1 MKELLLKN
9 AKIVLKDRVIEG
21 DILTADGIIR
31 DIIDRKSPVKAETLE
46 VENSIDLD
54 GKYVV
59 PGFIDVHIHGSNG
72 ADAMDGT
79 VEALKTISSY
89 IATKG
94 TTKFL
99 ATTLT
104 SSKEEL
110 INVLKIA
117 ADLQNKEL
125 DGATIFGVHM
135 EGPYFDIEYKGAQN
149 EKYMKPATEKEIKDY
164 LDVKPGLVKMMSL
177 SPHTEQSIETVKFLK
192 ENGVIVSVGHSAA
205 KFNDVMK
212 AVDAGLSHST
222 HTFNGMRGINHRE
235 PGVAGAV
242 LISDKINAE
251 VIFDKVHIHPEIVRL
266 MIKAKGTDKVV
277 CITDA
282 MAATGLPNG
291 DYKLG
296 ELDVYVKDGEARLKS
311 NDSLAGSVLTLDKA
325 FRHVIELGYPIY
337 EAVKLTSTNAA
348 VEFGLNA
355 GAIEVGKEADFAI
368 LDDSYNVDMTIVN
381 GNIKY
386 QR

>member
-31 DIIDRKSPVKAETLE
+31 DITDRKSPVKAETLE

-79 VEALKTISSY
+79 AEALKTISSY

-192 ENGVIVSVGHSAA
+192 ENGIIVSVGHSAA

-355 GAIEVGKEADFAI
+355 GAIEVGKEADFTI

>member
-31 DIIDRKSPVKAETLE
+31 DIINKKSPVKAETLE

-54 GKYVV
+54 EKYVV

-117 ADLQNKEL
+117 ADLQDKEI

-251 VIFDKVHIHPEIVRL
+251 VIFDKIHIHPEIVRL

-311 NDSLAGSVLTLDKA
+311 NDSLAGSVLTMDKA
-325 FRHVIELGYPIY
+325 FKHVIELGYPIY

-348 VEFGLNA
+348 IEFGLNA
-355 GAIEVGKEADFAI
+355 GAIEVGKEADFTV
-368 LDDSYNVDMTIVN
+368 LDDSYNVDMTIIN

>member
-31 DIIDRKSPVKAETLE
+31 DIINKKSPVKAETLE

-79 VEALKTISSY
+79 AEALKTISSY

-117 ADLQNKEL
+117 ADLQDKEI

-251 VIFDKVHIHPEIVRL
+251 VIFDKIHIHPEIVRL

-311 NDSLAGSVLTLDKA
+311 NDSLAGSVLTMDKA
-325 FRHVIELGYPIY
+325 FKHVIELGYPIY

-348 VEFGLNA
+348 IEFGLNA
-355 GAIEVGKEADFAI
+355 GAIEVGKEADFTV

>member
-46 VENSIDLD
+46 IENSIDLN

-117 ADLQNKEL
+117 ADLQNKEI

-177 SPHTEQSIETVKFLK
+177 SPHTEQSIETIKFLK

-251 VIFDKVHIHPEIVRL
+251 VIFDKIHIHPEIVRL

-311 NDSLAGSVLTLDKA
+311 NDSLAGSVLTMDKA
-325 FRHVIELGYPIY
+325 FKHVIELGYPIY

-355 GAIEVGKEADFAI
+355 GAIEVGKEADFTV

>member
-31 DIIDRKSPVKAETLE
+31 DIINKKSPVKAETLE

-117 ADLQNKEL
+117 ADLQDKEI

-192 ENGVIVSVGHSAA
+192 ENGIIVSVGHSAA

-251 VIFDKVHIHPEIVRL
+251 VIFDKIHIHPEIVRL

-311 NDSLAGSVLTLDKA
+311 NDSLAGSVLTMDKA
-325 FRHVIELGYPIY
+325 FKHVIELGYPIY

-348 VEFGLNA
+348 IEFGLNA
-355 GAIEVGKEADFAI
+355 GAIEVGKEADFTV

>member
-46 VENSIDLD
+46 IENSIDLN

-117 ADLQNKEL
+117 ADLQNKEI

-177 SPHTEQSIETVKFLK
+177 SPHTEQSIETIKFLK

-251 VIFDKVHIHPEIVRL
+251 VIFDKIHIHPEIVRL

-311 NDSLAGSVLTLDKA
+311 NDSLAGSVLTMDKA
-325 FRHVIELGYPIY
+325 FKHVIELGYPIY

-348 VEFGLNA
+348 IEFGLNA
-355 GAIEVGKEADFAI
+355 GAIEVGKEADFTV

>member
-46 VENSIDLD
+46 IENSIDLN

-117 ADLQNKEL
+117 ADLQNKEI

-177 SPHTEQSIETVKFLK
+177 SPHTEQSIETVKFLR

-251 VIFDKVHIHPEIVRL
+251 VIFDKIHIHPEIVRL

-311 NDSLAGSVLTLDKA
+311 NDSLAGSVLTMDKA
-325 FRHVIELGYPIY
+325 FKHVIELGYPIY

-348 VEFGLNA
+348 IEFGLNA
-355 GAIEVGKEADFAI
+355 GAIEVGKEADFTV

>member
-31 DIIDRKSPVKAETLE
+31 DITDRKSPVKAETLE

-79 VEALKTISSY
+79 AEALKTISSY

-135 EGPYFDIEYKGAQN
+135 EGPYFDTEYKGAQN

-355 GAIEVGKEADFAI
+355 GAIEVGKEADFTI

>member
-79 VEALKTISSY
+79 AEALKTISSY

-192 ENGVIVSVGHSAA
+192 ENRVIVSVGHSAA

-355 GAIEVGKEADFAI
+355 GAIEVGKEADFTI

-381 GNIKY
+381 GNVKY

>member
-79 VEALKTISSY
+79 AEALKTISSY

-117 ADLQNKEL
+117 ADLQDKEI

-177 SPHTEQSIETVKFLK
+177 SPHTEQSIETVKFLR

-251 VIFDKVHIHPEIVRL
+251 VIFDKIHIHPEIVRL

-311 NDSLAGSVLTLDKA
+311 NDSLAGSVLTMDKA
-325 FRHVIELGYPIY
+325 FKHVIELGYPIY

-348 VEFGLNA
+348 IEFGLNA
-355 GAIEVGKEADFAI
+355 GAIEVGKEADFTV

>member
-9 AKIVLKDRVIEG
+9 AKIVLEDRVIEG

-31 DIIDRKSPVKAETLE
+31 DIIEKGSSVKPEALE

-79 VEALKTISSY
+79 AEALKTISSY
-89 IATKG
+89 VATKG

-117 ADLQNKEL
+117 AELQNKEI

-149 EKYMKPATEKEIKDY
+149 EKYMKPATEKEIKEY
-164 LDVKPGLVKMMSL
+164 LDVKPGLVKLMSL
-177 SPHTEQSIETVKFLK
+177 SPHTEESIKTIKFLR

-212 AVDAGLSHST
+212 AIEAGLSHST

-235 PGVAGAV
+235 PGVAGAA
-242 LISDKINAE
+242 LISDKVNAE

-266 MIKAKGTDKVV
+266 MLKAKGTDKVV

-296 ELDVYVKDGEARLKS
+296 ELDVYVKDGQARLKS

-325 FRHVIELGYPIY
+325 FRNVIELGYPIY
-337 EAVKLTSTNAA
+337 EAVKVTSTNAA
-348 VEFGLNA
+348 KEFGLNA
-355 GAIEVGKEADFAI
+355 GVIEIGKEADFAI
-368 LDDSYNVDMTIVN
+368 LDNSYNVDMTIVN

>member
-31 DIIDRKSPVKAETLE
+31 DITDRKSPVKAETLE

-79 VEALKTISSY
+79 AEALKTISSY

-355 GAIEVGKEADFAI
+355 GAIEVGKEADFTI
-368 LDDSYNVDMTIVN
+368 LDDSYNVDMTIIN

>member
-31 DIIDRKSPVKAETLE
+31 DIIDKKSPVKAETLE

-79 VEALKTISSY
+79 AEALKTISSY

-117 ADLQNKEL
+117 ADLQNKEI

-177 SPHTEQSIETVKFLK
+177 SPHTEQSIETVKFLR

-251 VIFDKVHIHPEIVRL
+251 VIFDKIHIHPEIVRL

-311 NDSLAGSVLTLDKA
+311 NDSLAGSVLTMDKA
-325 FRHVIELGYPIY
+325 FKHVIELGYPIY

-355 GAIEVGKEADFAI
+355 GAIEVGKEADFTV

>member
-31 DIIDRKSPVKAETLE
+31 DIINKKSPVKAETLE

-117 ADLQNKEL
+117 ADLQDKEI

-177 SPHTEQSIETVKFLK
+177 SPHTEQSIETVKFLR

-311 NDSLAGSVLTLDKA
+311 NDSLAGSVLTMDKA
-325 FRHVIELGYPIY
+325 FKHVIELGYPIY

-348 VEFGLNA
+348 IEFGLNA
-355 GAIEVGKEADFAI
+355 GAIEVGKEADFTV

>member
-79 VEALKTISSY
+79 AEALKTISSY

-251 VIFDKVHIHPEIVRL
+251 VIFDKIHIHPEIVRL

-311 NDSLAGSVLTLDKA
+311 NDSLAGSVLTMDKA
-325 FRHVIELGYPIY
+325 FKHVIELGYPIY

-348 VEFGLNA
+348 IEFGLNA
-355 GAIEVGKEADFAI
+355 GAIEVGKEADFTV

>member
-31 DIIDRKSPVKAETLE
+31 DITDRKSPVKAETLE

-177 SPHTEQSIETVKFLK
+177 SPHTEQSIETIKFLK

-251 VIFDKVHIHPEIVRL
+251 VIFDKIHIHPEIVRL

-311 NDSLAGSVLTLDKA
+311 NDSLAGSVLTMDKA
-325 FRHVIELGYPIY
+325 FKHVIELGYPIY

-348 VEFGLNA
+348 IEFGLNA
-355 GAIEVGKEADFAI
+355 GAIEVGKEADFTV

>member
-79 VEALKTISSY
+79 IEALKTISSY

-117 ADLQNKEL
+117 ADLQDKEI

-355 GAIEVGKEADFAI
+355 GAIEVGKEADFTI

>member
-31 DIIDRKSPVKAETLE
+31 DIINKKSPVKAETLE

-117 ADLQNKEL
+117 ADLQNKEI

-251 VIFDKVHIHPEIVRL
+251 VIFDKIHIHPEIVRL

-311 NDSLAGSVLTLDKA
+311 NDSLAGSVLTMDKA
-325 FRHVIELGYPIY
+325 FKHVIELGYPIY

-348 VEFGLNA
+348 IEFGLNA
-355 GAIEVGKEADFAI
+355 GAIEVGKEADFTV

>member
-79 VEALKTISSY
+79 AEALKTISSY

-177 SPHTEQSIETVKFLK
+177 SPHTEQSIGTVKFLK

-355 GAIEVGKEADFAI
+355 GAIEVGKEADFTV

>member
-31 DIIDRKSPVKAETLE
+31 DIIDKKSPVKAETLE

-117 ADLQNKEL
+117 ADLQDKEI

-251 VIFDKVHIHPEIVRL
+251 VIFDKIHIHPEIVRL

-311 NDSLAGSVLTLDKA
+311 NDSLAGSVLTMDKA
-325 FRHVIELGYPIY
+325 FKHVIELGYPIY

-348 VEFGLNA
+348 IEFGLNA
-355 GAIEVGKEADFAI
+355 GAIEVGKEADFTV

>member
-79 VEALKTISSY
+79 AEALKTISSY

-355 GAIEVGKEADFAI
+355 GAIEVGKEADFTI

>member
-46 VENSIDLD
+46 AENSIDLD

-79 VEALKTISSY
+79 AEALKTISSY

-251 VIFDKVHIHPEIVRL
+251 VIFDKIHIHPEIVRL

-311 NDSLAGSVLTLDKA
+311 NDSLAGSVLTMDKA
-325 FRHVIELGYPIY
+325 FKHVIELGYPIY

-348 VEFGLNA
+348 IEFGLNA
-355 GAIEVGKEADFAI
+355 GAIEVGKEADFTV

>member
-72 ADAMDGT
+72 ADAMDET
-79 VEALKTISSY
+79 AEALKTISSY

-355 GAIEVGKEADFAI
+355 GAIEVGKEADFTI

>member
-46 VENSIDLD
+46 IENSIDLN

-117 ADLQNKEL
+117 ADLQNKEI

-177 SPHTEQSIETVKFLK
+177 SPHTEQSIETVKFLR

-251 VIFDKVHIHPEIVRL
+251 VIFDKIHIHPEIVRL

-311 NDSLAGSVLTLDKA
+311 NDSLAGSVLTMDKA
-325 FRHVIELGYPIY
+325 FKHVIELGYPIY

-355 GAIEVGKEADFAI
+355 GAIEVGKEADFTV

>member
-79 VEALKTISSY
+79 AEALKTISSY

-117 ADLQNKEL
+117 ADLQNKEI

-177 SPHTEQSIETVKFLK
+177 SPHTEQSIETVKFLR

-251 VIFDKVHIHPEIVRL
+251 VIFDKIHIHPEIVRL

-311 NDSLAGSVLTLDKA
+311 NDSLAGSVLTMDKA
-325 FRHVIELGYPIY
+325 FKHVIELGYPIY

-355 GAIEVGKEADFAI
+355 GAIEVGKEADFTV

>member
-9 AKIVLKDRVIEG
+9 AKIVLEDRVIEG

-31 DIIDRKSPVKAETLE
+31 DIIEKGSSVKPEVLE

-79 VEALKTISSY
+79 AEALKTISSY
-89 IATKG
+89 VATKG

-117 ADLQNKEL
+117 AELQNKEI

-149 EKYMKPATEKEIKDY
+149 EKYMKPATEKEIKEY
-164 LDVKPGLVKMMSL
+164 LDVKPGLVKLMSL
-177 SPHTEQSIETVKFLK
+177 SPHTEESIRTVKFLR

-212 AVDAGLSHST
+212 AIEAGLSHST

-235 PGVAGAV
+235 PGVAGAA
-242 LISDKINAE
+242 LISDKVNAE

-266 MIKAKGTDKVV
+266 MLKAKGTDKVV

-296 ELDVYVKDGEARLKS
+296 ELDVYVKDGQARLKS

-325 FRHVIELGYPIY
+325 FRNVIELGYPIY
-337 EAVKLTSTNAA
+337 EAVKVTSTNAA
-348 VEFGLNA
+348 KEFGLNA
-355 GAIEVGKEADFAI
+355 GVIEIGKEADFAI
-368 LDDSYNVDMTIVN
+368 LDNSYNVDMTIVN

>member
-46 VENSIDLD
+46 AENSIDLD

-79 VEALKTISSY
+79 AEALKTISSY

-177 SPHTEQSIETVKFLK
+177 SPHTEQSIETVKFLR

>member
-46 VENSIDLD
+46 AENSIDLD

-79 VEALKTISSY
+79 AEALKTISSY

-355 GAIEVGKEADFAI
+355 GAIEVGKEADFTI
-368 LDDSYNVDMTIVN
+368 LDDSYNVDMTIIN

>member
-46 VENSIDLD
+46 AENSIDLD

-117 ADLQNKEL
+117 ADLQNKEI

-177 SPHTEQSIETVKFLK
+177 SPHTEQSIETVKFLR

-251 VIFDKVHIHPEIVRL
+251 VIFDKIHIHPEIVRL

-311 NDSLAGSVLTLDKA
+311 NDSLAGSVLTMDKA
-325 FRHVIELGYPIY
+325 FKHVIELGYPIY

-355 GAIEVGKEADFAI
+355 GAIEVGKEADFTV

>member
-9 AKIVLKDRVIEG
+9 AKIVLRDRVIEG

-31 DIIDRKSPVKAETLE
+31 DIINKKSPVKAETLE

-79 VEALKTISSY
+79 AEALKTISSY

-251 VIFDKVHIHPEIVRL
+251 VIFDKIHIHPEIVRL

-311 NDSLAGSVLTLDKA
+311 NDSLAGSVLTMDKA
-325 FRHVIELGYPIY
+325 FKHVIELGYPIY

-348 VEFGLNA
+348 IEFGLNA
-355 GAIEVGKEADFAI
+355 GAIEVGKEADFTV

>member
-1 MKELLLKN
+1 MNELFLKN

-21 DILTADGIIR
+21 NILVADGIIR
-31 DIIDRKSPVKAETLE
+31 DVIEKKNSVNADTLE
-46 VENSIDLD
+46 AKNSIDLD
-54 GKYVV
+54 GKYIV
-59 PGFIDVHIHGSNG
+59 PGFIDIHIHGSNG

-79 VEALKTISSY
+79 PEALKVISSY
-89 IATKG
+89 VATKG

-117 ADLQNKEL
+117 AELQNKEL

-135 EGPYFDIEYKGAQN
+135 EGPYFDVEYKGAQN
-149 EKYMKPATEKEIKDY
+149 EKYMKPATENEIKEY
-164 LDVKPGLVKMMSL
+164 LDVKPGLVKLMSL

-192 ENGVIVSVGHSAA
+192 DNGVVVSVGHSAA

-235 PGVAGAV
+235 PGVAGAA

-251 VIFDKVHIHPEIVRL
+251 VIFDKIHIHPEIVRL
-266 MIKAKGTDKVV
+266 MLKAKGTDKVV

-296 ELDVYVKDGEARLKS
+296 ELDVYVKDGEARLKM

-325 FRHVIELGYPIY
+325 FRHVIELGYPITD
-337 EAVKLTSTNAA
+337 AVKLTSTNAA

-355 GAIEVGKEADFAI
+355 GAIEVGKDADFTV
-368 LDDSYNVDMTIVN
+368 LDENYNVDMTIVN
-381 GNIKY
+381 GNVKY

>member
-9 AKIVLKDRVIEG
+9 AKIVLEDRVIEG

-31 DIIDRKSPVKAETLE
+31 DIIEKGSSVKPEALE

-79 VEALKTISSY
+79 AEALKTISSY
-89 IATKG
+89 VATKG

-117 ADLQNKEL
+117 AELQNKEI

-149 EKYMKPATEKEIKDY
+149 EKYMKPATEKEIKEY
-164 LDVKPGLVKMMSL
+164 LDVKPGLVKLMSL
-177 SPHTEQSIETVKFLK
+177 SPHTEESIRTVKFLR

-212 AVDAGLSHST
+212 AIEAGLSHST

-235 PGVAGAV
+235 PGVAGAA
-242 LISDKINAE
+242 LISDKVNAE

-266 MIKAKGTDKVV
+266 MLKAKGTDKVV

-296 ELDVYVKDGEARLKS
+296 ELDVYVKDGQARLKS

-325 FRHVIELGYPIY
+325 FRNVIELGYPIY
-337 EAVKLTSTNAA
+337 EAVKVTSTNAA
-348 VEFGLNA
+348 KEFGLNA
-355 GAIEVGKEADFAI
+355 GVIEIGKEADFAI
-368 LDDSYNVDMTIVN
+368 LDNSYNVDMTIVN

>member
-79 VEALKTISSY
+79 AEALKTISSY

-177 SPHTEQSIETVKFLK
+177 SPHTEQSIGTVKFLK

-251 VIFDKVHIHPEIVRL
+251 VIFDKIHIHPEIVRL

-311 NDSLAGSVLTLDKA
+311 NDSLAGSVLTMDKA
-325 FRHVIELGYPIY
+325 FKHVIELGYPIY

-348 VEFGLNA
+348 IEFGLNA
-355 GAIEVGKEADFAI
+355 GAIEVGKEADFTV

>member
-31 DIIDRKSPVKAETLE
+31 DIIDKKSPVKAETLE

-117 ADLQNKEL
+117 ADLQNKEI

-177 SPHTEQSIETVKFLK
+177 SPHTEQSIENVKFLK

-251 VIFDKVHIHPEIVRL
+251 VIFDKIHIHPEIVRL

-291 DYKLG
+291 NYKLG

-311 NDSLAGSVLTLDKA
+311 NDSLAGSVLTMDKA
-325 FRHVIELGYPIY
+325 FKHVIELGYPIY

-348 VEFGLNA
+348 IEFGLNA
-355 GAIEVGKEADFAI
+355 GAIEVGKEADFTV

>member
-31 DIIDRKSPVKAETLE
+31 DIINKKSPVKAETLE

-117 ADLQNKEL
+117 ADLQDKEI

-251 VIFDKVHIHPEIVRL
+251 VIFDKIHIHPEIVRL

-311 NDSLAGSVLTLDKA
+311 NDSLAGSVLTMNKA
-325 FRHVIELGYPIY
+325 FKHVIELGYPIY

-348 VEFGLNA
+348 IEFGLNA
-355 GAIEVGKEADFAI
+355 GAIEVGKEADFTV